1 MNLNLKGEETKLVS
15 LLQSLYQCLI
25 FMAQKV
31 KVLVVWYSP
40 ATVVWSRLW
49 PSDGRLDSTV
59 RQLSDFRCCSLP
71 IALL

>member
-40 ATVVWSRLW
+40 DTVVWSRLW

-59 RQLSDFRCCSLP
+59 HQLSDFRRCSLP